1 MIKTPYE
8 LIREKLQ
15 NYIPPSLLYTLPNK
29 WERIGNILIIKIP
42 PALERYRREIAEV
55 YASVL
60 KCKSVLEDL
69 GGIRGKKREPNVRLI
84 YGDLNTETIHVEN
97 GIRYKLDPSKIM
109 FSSGNMEERIRMAT
123 IKAKDEVVVDMFA
136 GIGYFSLP
144 LAVYGSPKK
153 VYAIEI
159 NPVAYRYLR
168 ENITL
173 NNVNAIVEPLL
184 GDNRKVTPEGVADR
198 VIMGYLH
205 ETHNYLPVALGSL
218 KGYGVIHYH
227 EICPNELLKTRPLQM
242 VRNATENLGFR
253 IIDFKRR
260 IVKSY
265 APGVSHIVLDVKVG
279 RI

>member
-1 MIKTPYE
+1 MIKTPHE

-15 NYIPPSLLYTLPNK
+15 YYVPSSLLYILPNK
-29 WERIGNILIIKIP
+29 WEKIGNVLIIKIP

-60 KCKSVLEDL
+60 RCKSVLEDL
-69 GGIRGKKREPNVRLI
+69 GGIKGEKREPNVRLI
-84 YGDLNTETIHVEN
+84 YGNSNTETIHVEN

-159 NPVAYRYLR
+159 NPVAYKYLR

-184 GDNRKVTPEGVADR
+184 GDNKKATPKGVADR

-205 ETHNYLPVALGSL
+205 ETHNYLPVALESL
-218 KGYGVIHYH
+218 KGSGVIHYH